1 MLYQSKTLLEFG
13 YNSLFY
19 THIDNGLW
27 DIATVTMQYW
37 NPEILVWAKK
47 ENIREKVIRISRID
61 LSGNYVTTNTVLNL
75 GPP

>member
-1 MLYQSKTLLEFG
+1 MLYQNKTLLECG

-37 NPEILVWAKK
+37 NPEFDTK
-47 ENIREKVIRISRID
+47 SCTHGH
-61 LSGNYVTTNTVLNL
+61 GNYMTLLLICNVFADH
-75 GPP
+75 